1 MMRPFTG
8 KNTSDRQ
15 SRILCVGLRTWCN
28 VRFESANQRRTG
40 TCVNNIGS
48 IIRSA
53 VDLTKVA
60 FLRMI
65 ECHFAKWRHTITLLH
80 HYEARSYADYASGN
94 HRWHIR
100 WHHIVLKAVLC
111 AAIFT
116 TYGYRQLVYNC
127 STTACILSRTY
138 AGYKKA

>member
-1 MMRPFTG
+1 MRPFTG
-8 KNTSDRQ
+8 KNTPDRQ

-28 VRFESANQRRTG
+28 VRCESANQRRTG

-60 FLRMI
+60 FPRMM
-65 ECHFAKWRHTITLLH
+65 ECHFAKWRHTVTLLH
-80 HYEARSYADYASGN
+80 HCEARSYADYVSRN

-100 WHHIVLKAVLC
+100 RLHVVLRAGLC

-127 STTACILSRTY
+127 SATACILSRTY
-138 AGYKKA
+138 AGYQNT